1 MSRTS
6 SPRGS
11 MAAGLTGSS
20 GIHRDQ
26 GGAKRPGIAPGPA
39 GGAPAGMTDGEMFA
53 LLKIH
58 RSSLW
63 RALWIGLVAGL
74 LVLAPSVYMLE
85 VYDRVVQ
92 SRSLLTLLMLTLA
105 VVMAYA
111 VMELLEYLRSEIL
124 REVGHGMDE
133 TLSPRIFGLMFE
145 ANLRKHPGGSIQPLN
160 DWRLLREFIHSAF
173 VLAVLEAPVALLYLV
188 LVYAIN
194 PLLGWFTILG
204 AVVQV
209 GIAWLTERSTQQPL
223 AAANRSAIAA
233 QQYADGALRNAEVIE
248 AMGMLR
254 NIHTRWIALQR
265 RFLGQQTEASLAAG
279 SLQAASKMVQQ
290 VLGSALLGLGAWLTL
305 RNELNGGGAMMVVA
319 SIIGARV
326 LAPLVQMVAHWRQ
339 AVNAREAWTRLD
351 HLLATFSPENPAM
364 TLPAPR
370 GVLTVEQLVAGAPP
384 VPGRV
389 PVPILR
395 GVQFALQPGELLAVI
410 GPSAAGKT
418 TLGRLLLGLWPAIS
432 GKVRLDGADVQTW
445 NKTELG
451 PHLGYLPQGVE
462 LFEGSVADN
471 IGRFGVKDSAA
482 VQEAAAAVGLHEFI
496 TGLPKGYDTPVGRDG
511 AMLSGG
517 QRQRVA
523 LARALYGRPALVVL
537 DEPNSSLDEAG
548 DAALAV
554 ALQSLK
560 ARGAT
565 VVVMTHRSS
574 ILSVTDKILLL
585 SDGVQQAFGPRD
597 EVLAALQKGSQRQG
611 AAG

>member
-1 MSRTS
+1 MSRPSTPAS
-6 SPRGS
+6 S
-11 MAAGLTGSS
+11 AATV
-20 GIHRDQ
+20 
-26 GGAKRPGIAPGPA
+26 AKLPIAAPGSA
-39 GGAPAGMTDGEMFA
+39 VAAMTGMTDGEMFA
-53 LLKIH
+53 HLKTH
-58 RSSLW
+58 RSNLW
-63 RALWIGLVAGL
+63 RAAWLGVVAGL

-92 SRSLLTLLMLTLA
+92 SRNHWTLLMLTLA

-124 REVGHGMDE
+124 REAGHGMDE
-133 TLSPRIFGLMFE
+133 TLSPRLFGLMFE
-145 ANLRKHPGGSIQPLN
+145 ANLRKHPGGTIQPLN
-160 DWRLLREFIHSAF
+160 DWRLVREFIHSPF
-173 VLAVLEAPVALLYLV
+173 VLAVMEAPVAVIYLV

-204 AVVQV
+204 AIVQV

-223 AAANRSAIAA
+223 SAANRSAIAA
-233 QQYADGALRNAEVIE
+233 QQYVDGSLRNAEVIE

-254 NIHTRWIALQR
+254 NIHARWNGLQR

-305 RNELNGGGAMMVVA
+305 KNELNGGGAMMVVA

-326 LAPLVQMVAHWRQ
+326 LAPLVQMVAQWRQ

-351 HLLATFSPENPAM
+351 HLLSTFPPENPAM

-370 GVLTVEQLVAGAPP
+370 GVLTVEQLVAGAPI
-384 VPGRV
+384 VPGR
-389 PVPILR
+389 PPIPILR
-395 GVQFALQPGELLAVI
+395 GVQFTLQPGELLAVI
-410 GPSAAGKT
+410 GPSAAGKS
-418 TLGRLLLGLWPAIS
+418 TLARLLLGLWPAIS

-462 LFEGSVADN
+462 LFEGSIAEN
-471 IGRFGVKDSAA
+471 IGRFGVQDRSA
-482 VQEAAAAVGLHEFI
+482 VQGAAMAVGLHEFI
-496 TGLPKGYDTPVGRDG
+496 SGLPKGYDTPVGRDG

-537 DEPNSSLDEAG
+537 DEPHSNLDEAG

-585 SDGVQQAFGPRD
+585 NDGVQQAFGPRD

-611 AAG
+611 APA